1 MVQFSFLIFAFFYF
15 GSSESGCYFF
25 LSFHHF
31 SQNFQKIHFASQIRK
46 IKSGRIYEWYF
57 GSIFLPIYMTVF
69 YVCLETILK
78 NLFHFSYIYTSRF
91 SCIINLKTA
100 LKINWLKM
108 PY

>member
-46 IKSGRIYEWYF
+46 KNQIW
-57 GSIFLPIYMTVF
+57 
-69 YVCLETILK
+69 K
-78 NLFHFSYIYTSRF
+78 NLWMIFRIHLFTYLHDCILRLSRNYLKEPFSFLVYLYISF
-91 SCIINLKTA
+91 
-100 LKINWLKM
+100 
-108 PY
+108 